1 MMFLVAGGVMSSYV
15 GLVLQAIL
23 AAMLQVLRRHMRTR
37 LKYGSATDNDVWLS
51 WFIVLRNS
59 KASFMFFF
67 QFKNSSVEGNSLSTS
82 GLDEPVAVVD
92 RESGRKVSI

>member
-1 MMFLVAGGVMSSYV
+1 MIYCLTEFK
-15 GLVLQAIL
+15 GLI
-23 AAMLQVLRRHMRTR
+23 
-37 LKYGSATDNDVWLS
+37 
-51 WFIVLRNS
+51 
-59 KASFMFFF
+59 MFFF

>member
-1 MMFLVAGGVMSSYV
+1 MVYC
-15 GLVLQAIL
+15 
-23 AAMLQVLRRHMRTR
+23 LREFKD
-37 LKYGSATDNDVWLS
+37 LN
-51 WFIVLRNS
+51 
-59 KASFMFFF
+59 MFFF

>member
-1 MMFLVAGGVMSSYV
+1 MSSYV

-23 AAMLQVLRRHMRTR
+23 VYCLTEFKGL
-37 LKYGSATDNDVWLS
+37 
-51 WFIVLRNS
+51 II
-59 KASFMFFF
+59 FFF